1 MREHH
6 PIWPAPRR
14 RRWATAVMAAALM
27 TSVVGTAWAQDALDE
42 TEIEIVVHP
51 SGALPTPTP
60 TTPAPNPVV
69 PPPAPQPGPPP
80 IVVTQTSVQ
89 PPVLGAIQAPV
100 LLPGTVSAQIAL
112 VQPHGATDRLDD
124 TVTTLVVRDDRG
136 TAAGWDVGF
145 ASEPPEDVVWQPEM
159 IENRSVTIRRLM
171 PPQDNQSSDQEEGI
185 GGGRTLG
192 PYEVPIPVLTAETGS
207 GSGLYQQQL
216 IVVVPILERDDDS
229 GTVFV
234 QLPFAP

>member
-6 PIWPAPRR
+6 PNWPAPRR
-14 RRWATAVMAAALM
+14 RSWATAVMAAALM
-27 TSVVGTAWAQDALDE
+27 TSVVGIAWAQDASDQ

-51 SGALPTPTP
+51 SGTLPTP
-60 TTPAPNPVV
+60 TTPAPDPVV
-69 PPPAPQPGPPP
+69 PPSDSSPGPPP
-80 IVVTQTSVQ
+80 VVVTLTSVQ

-112 VQPHGATDRLDD
+112 VQPHGTTDRLDD

-136 TAAGWDVGF
+136 TAAGWEVGF
-145 ASEPPEDVVWQPEM
+145 TSEPPEEVSWQPEVM
-159 IENRSVTIRRLM
+159 ENPDDTIRRLM
-171 PPQDNQSSDQEEGI
+171 PQNDQALDQEDGI

-207 GSGLYQQQL
+207 GSGLYQQQVS
-216 IVVVPILERDDDS
+216 VVVPILERDDDS